1 MIKSNL
7 HTHTTLSDGRNTVA
21 ENVEA
26 ALGAGFVSLGISDHS
41 YVEGDTGTVG
51 KDAEE
56 RYVGAIRTEA
66 ERYAGRIDVFAGL
79 EFDRFSPCRR
89 ELYDYVIG
97 SVHLIDCGGRLC
109 QIDWGH
115 EFVKWVTDE
124 FFGGDVLK
132 LCEEYFRTL
141 AEHVKENRPDIV
153 GHFDVIA
160 LSSGVDEDDPRY
172 IEMATGC
179 AAEIMKWCTRF
190 EVNTGAMGRGDR
202 DKPYPFR
209 PVLEEIKKRG
219 GTVIPSSDCHDAFN
233 INFGFDE
240 VEKLLR
246 SVGFTSVDR
255 LTKDG
260 FVSDP
265 I

>member
-1 MIKSNL
+1 
-7 HTHTTLSDGRNTVA
+7 
-21 ENVEA
+21 
-26 ALGAGFVSLGISDHS
+26 
-41 YVEGDTGTVG
+41 
-51 KDAEE
+51 
-56 RYVGAIRTEA
+56 
-66 ERYAGRIDVFAGL
+66 
-79 EFDRFSPCRR
+79 
-89 ELYDYVIG
+89 
-97 SVHLIDCGGRLC
+97 
-109 QIDWGH
+109 
-115 EFVKWVTDE
+115 
-124 FFGGDVLK
+124 
-132 LCEEYFRTL
+132 
-141 AEHVKENRPDIV
+141 
-153 GHFDVIA
+153 
-160 LSSGVDEDDPRY
+160 
-172 IEMATGC
+172 
-179 AAEIMKWCTRF
+179 MKWCTRF